1 MSNWKEANF
10 GFQEF
15 AVRFQFIPNKKGSTN
30 SVTEI
35 SKTFELSEQRHVRK
49 SKNFIGLVIHLF
61 RYLQKPQPLRTIWYD
76 DGGGQSRG
84 QIIRIF
90 VDRVIGGGGGEERER
105 KNIRVLIW
113 CDDGYLQEY
122 SQEMKKELTIDK
134 IPNRRVSIFTPGWE
148 ISVGVKTTNLSQL
161 ILKEWKKK
169 KHEQYFYKH
178 HTRLKIQ
185 RLKYKIKYSKSN
197 WSKSIAMGKLSKLK
211 VFRLNLQANGWQAW
225 RKDEKLDN

>member
-15 AVRFQFIPNKKGSTN
+15 VVWFQFIPNKKGSIN
-30 SVTEI
+30 SVSEI

-76 DGGGQSRG
+76 DGGRQSRG

-90 VDRVIGGGGGEERER
+90 ADRVIGGGEERER

-122 SQEMKKELTIDK
+122 SQEMKKELPIDK
-134 IPNRRVSIFTPGWE
+134 IPNRR
-148 ISVGVKTTNLSQL
+148 
-161 ILKEWKKK
+161 
-169 KHEQYFYKH
+169 FYKH

-211 VFRLNLQANGWQAW
+211 INHENLKHQVEANGWQTW